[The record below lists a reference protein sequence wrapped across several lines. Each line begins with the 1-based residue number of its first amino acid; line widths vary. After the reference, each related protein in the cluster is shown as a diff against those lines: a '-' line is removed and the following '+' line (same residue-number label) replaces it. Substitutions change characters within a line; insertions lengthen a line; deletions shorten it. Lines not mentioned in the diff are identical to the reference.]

1 MSRERRYRNKSEP
14 YPKGSIYWNFM
25 GSNPG
30 IHDNTGL
37 NRITT
42 DCWDS
47 VGQPCTSSPL
57 ELNRTDLSGLNPLTG
72 DFDDG
77 NGTFVQCDGYLPGN
91 YRTNRLGHRPISTK
105 SPDQYAWEL
114 AAATNPS
121 RPEIVPLSIIKDM
134 VDLPQMLKNIWD
146 IRRDHWRRGVAKGLS
161 NAYLETVFGWLP
173 IVQDAKQVFNMG
185 NYVRS
190 RVIELNNMYNTGGK
204 NVRKRLGRFVDTGD
218 SYAFISSGF
227 PINLEAR
234 YYTSTTVQVWGTAKW
249 KLDRKPG
256 EHRDPRQVFYE
267 ALAVCSGMTSEG
279 LAQGLW
285 DLVPWS
291 FIVDWFGGIGD
302 MINSWSNTI
311 PAHIV
316 ETCIMASR
324 ETKHEW
330 TPTVK
335 PNWASGGDGHAKSET
350 KQRWV
355 YGSFGPTLYEPIVS
369 SRRLSILGAL
379 SIQRY
384 KKPLF

>member
-1 MSRERRYRNKSEP
+1 
-14 YPKGSIYWNFM
+14 M

-37 NRITT
+37 TQSIT

-47 VGQPCTSSPL
+47 VGRPCSASPL
-57 ELNRTDLSGLNPLTG
+57 ELNHTDLSGINPLSG
-72 DFDDG
+72 EYDDG

-105 SPDQYAWEL
+105 SPEQYAFEL
-114 AAATNPS
+114 AGSTNPS

-134 VDLPQMLKNIWD
+134 VDLPQMLQNIWN
-146 IRRDHWRRGVAKGLS
+146 IRRDQWKRGLTRGLN
-161 NAYLETVFGWLP
+161 NAYLETLFGWLP
-173 IVQDAKQVFNMG
+173 IVQDAITILDIGQ
-185 NYVRS
+185 YVRK
-190 RVIELNNMYNTGGK
+190 RVDELNQMYRTGGK
-204 NVRKRLGRFVDTGD
+204 RHAKRLGRFVDTGD

-234 YYTSTTVQVWGTAKW
+234 YYTSTTVEVWGTIKW
-249 KLDRKPG
+249 KLDREPG
-256 EHRDPRQVFYE
+256 NHPDPQQVFRE
-267 ALAVCSGMTSEG
+267 AYALCTGMTSEG

-291 FIVDWFGGIGD
+291 FIADWFGGIGAQVD
-302 MINSWSNTI
+302 AWSNTI
-311 PAHIV
+311 PAHIS
-316 ETCIMASR
+316 ECCIMAQR
-324 ETKHEW
+324 ETEHQW

-335 PNWASGGDGHAKSET
+335 PEWASGGDGRAKSVT

-355 YGSFGPTLYEPIVS
+355 YGSFGPTLYEPYLS
-369 SRRLSILGAL
+369 SKRLSILGAL

-384 KKPLF
+384 KRPLF